1 MEFYRNIKKCSLSKK
16 SYSYIKNIT
25 MVPISN
31 DVKNYLEKK
40 SVVSNELI
48 IEIVL
53 RRIIHRDL

>member
-1 MEFYRNIKKCSLSKK
+1 LSKK